1 MTTTP
6 TTTEPGVLDDAFPGD
21 SALSALMRAHD
32 WASTPLGPPGH
43 WPEGLKVPVRMMLTS
58 RFEMWLGW
66 GPDLAFFYNDAYAPT
81 LGIKHPG
88 VLGRPVRAVWSEIYD
103 ELSGRF
109 DTVMREGVATW
120 DKALLLLLERN
131 GYPEETYH
139 TFSYSPLRGDS
150 GAVEGLMC
158 IVTEE
163 TERVIS
169 ERRIETL
176 SRLASDL
183 LPARTRTEVV
193 ARFRSALAT
202 NTRDFPFCDI
212 RLFNEA
218 EGVEPTDDPG
228 APPFR
233 RAHWPLAPILAGEAS
248 VRAPLASLLS
258 DPPKGAWAAAP
269 HEAMIVPIAKASQA
283 GPGGALIFGLNPL
296 RPGDADITGF
306 AQLIAGQV
314 AGALAAVDA
323 LVAEAAETERL
334 RQLFLQSPSFIAVL
348 RGPRHRV
355 EMTNPGYQQLVAH
368 RNVVGKDIREALPE
382 VAGQGFFE
390 LLDEVYS
397 TGQPFVGRAV
407 PITIQRVP
415 GGEPEPRLLDFVYQP
430 IRAADG
436 SVTGVFVEGVDVTAV
451 QEALAAA
458 RQSEQ
463 QFRSLAEAMPNHAWS
478 SGPDGELDWFN
489 TRTYQYSGMAV
500 GELDGAGWAAI
511 VHADDLAAAAQAWAS
526 SLASGAPY
534 EAEFRLRRA
543 DGAWRWHIAR
553 AIALRSEQG
562 EITRWVGTNTD
573 IEDQKAAVQVLA
585 DHNATLEREVQ
596 ERTVELMTAEEALR
610 QSQKMEAV
618 GQLTGGIAHD
628 FNNLLT
634 GITASLEMLETR
646 IAQGR
651 LDAVPR
657 YVEGAQSAARRA
669 SALTQR
675 LLAFSRQ
682 QTLTPRPTN
691 ANRLIGDMEE
701 LLRRT
706 IGPNVQMEVVGAAG
720 LWPTLIDRNQL
731 ENAVLNLCINA
742 RDAMP
747 DGGKLTIE
755 TANKWLDDRAGKER
769 ELPPGQYVSLC
780 VSDTGAGM
788 TPEVIQRAFDPFFT
802 TKPLG
807 QGTGLGLSMV
817 YGFVRQSGG
826 QVRIYSELDKG
837 TTMCLYLPR
846 HLGEAETDIAPRD
859 TPSADYIADGETI
872 LVIDDEATVR
882 MLLIETL
889 RDAGYIT
896 LEAAD
901 GPEGLKI
908 LQSDTQIDLL
918 ITDVGLPGGMNGR
931 QIADAARSVRPTLK
945 VLFITGYAENAVI
958 SHGHLDR
965 YMQVV
970 TKPFT
975 IDALREKVRAMIEGP
990 L

>member
-1 MTTTP
+1 MATDLA
-6 TTTEPGVLDDAFPGD
+6 VLADAFPGD

-32 WASTPLGPPGH
+32 WESTPLGPPDA

-66 GPDLAFFYNDAYAPT
+66 GAELAFFYNDAYVPT

-88 VLGRPVRAVWSEIYD
+88 SLGRPVREVWSEIYE

-109 DTVMREGVATW
+109 ETVMREGVATW

-158 IVTEE
+158 IVSEE

-176 SRLASDL
+176 RRLASDL
-183 LPARTRTEVV
+183 LPARTRAEVI
-193 ARFRSALAT
+193 ARFRSAMAT

-212 RLFNEA
+212 RLFSEA
-218 EGVEPTDDPG
+218 GGIETASDPG
-228 APPFR
+228 AAPFR
-233 RAHWPLAPILAGEAS
+233 RAHWPLSPILAGEAS
-248 VRAPLASLLS
+248 VRIPLKRLLA
-258 DPPKGAWAAAP
+258 DPPTGAWAVAP
-269 HEAMIVPIAKASQA
+269 REALIVPVTKSSQT
-283 GPGGALIFGLNPL
+283 GVSGALVFGLNPL
-296 RPGDADITGF
+296 RPDDPDITGF

-323 LVAEAAETERL
+323 LVAEAAETERM
-334 RQLFLQSPSFIAVL
+334 RQLFQQSPSFIAVL
-348 RGPRHRV
+348 RGPKHRF

-368 RNVVGKDIREALPE
+368 RDVVGKDVRDALPE

-390 LLDEVYS
+390 LLDSVYA
-397 TGQPFVGRAV
+397 TGEPFVGRAV
-407 PITIQRVP
+407 PINIQRIP
-415 GGEPEPRLLDFVYQP
+415 GAEPEPRLLDFVYQP

-436 SVTGVFVEGVDVTAV
+436 SVTGIFVEGVDVTVV

-458 RQSEQ
+458 RESEQ
-463 QFRSLAEAMPNHAWS
+463 QFRTLAEAMPNHAWT
-478 SGPDGELDWFN
+478 SGPDGLLEWFN
-489 TRTYQYSGMAV
+489 SRTYQYSGLAV
-500 GELDGAGWAAI
+500 GELDGADWATM
-511 VHADDLAAAAQAWAS
+511 VHPDDLDAAAQAWAT
-526 SLASGAPY
+526 SLATGEPY
-534 EAEFRLRRA
+534 ETEFRLRRA

-562 EITRWVGTNTD
+562 AITGWVGANTD
-573 IEDQKAAVQVLA
+573 IEDQKSAAQAPA
-585 DHNATLEREVQ
+585 DHNATLEREVH

-646 IAQGR
+646 IGQGR

-657 YVEGAQSAARRA
+657 YVESAQSAARRA

-691 ANRLIGDMEE
+691 ANRLIGEMEE

-706 IGPNVQMEVVGAAG
+706 IGPNIALEVVGAAG

-731 ENAVLNLCINA
+731 ENAILNLCINA

-747 DGGKLTIE
+747 GGGKLTIE

-769 ELPPGQYVSLC
+769 DLPPGQYVSLC
-780 VSDTGAGM
+780 VTDTGAGM
-788 TPEVIQRAFDPFFT
+788 TPDVIQRAFDPFFT

-826 QVRIYSELDKG
+826 QVRIYSELEKG

-846 HLGEAETDIAPRD
+846 HVGEAETDIAPRD
-859 TPSADYIADGETI
+859 TPSTEYLADGETI
-872 LVIDDEATVR
+872 LVIDDEPTVR

-889 RDAGYIT
+889 HDAGYIT

-901 GPEGLKI
+901 GPAGLKI
-908 LQSDTQIDLL
+908 LQSDVQIDLL
-918 ITDVGLPGGMNGR
+918 ITDVGLPGGLNGR
-931 QIADAARSVRPTLK
+931 QVADLARGSRPNLK

-975 IDALREKVRAMIEGP
+975 IDALREKVRAMIEGVSAA
-990 L
+990 